1 MHKLSIENYHDFIEK
16 HYDFIWVSEIYPPY
30 TFQGNAIRNRNEKV
44 PQILQIFLEFSK
56 NLSCLKQIKKYFST
70 LEKHEHN
77 VD

>member
-16 HYDFIWVSEIYPPY
+16 YYDFIWVPEIYPPY
-30 TFQGNAIRNRNEKV
+30 TFQGSAIRSRNEKV

-56 NLSCLKQIKKYFST
+56 NLSCLKQIKKYFFT